1 METGEK
7 ETTKKYAEA
16 SRNYSGATSL
26 KAIGGVTNFKYKNVD
41 LNILFN
47 FSYGAS
53 VYDST
58 YASLMKVLNQW

>member
-1 METGEK
+1 MLRLQEIILGNIVT
-7 ETTKKYAEA
+7 
-16 SRNYSGATSL
+16 

-53 VYDST
+53 V
-58 YASLMKVLNQW
+58 L